1 MIPSFT
7 KVHNRFKFNN
17 YHFDHNSLKEVAYSF
32 VKEGEPYQKQVGNF
46 LLDWFDDNDY
56 VFVNTSGSTGEPK
69 QIKLLKQAMVE
80 SAIATGDYFDL
91 EPGNSALHCL
101 PTEYIAGKMMLIRAI
116 ILGLELDLVEP
127 SSNPLMYTNKT
138 YNFCA
143 MVPLQLQNSI
153 EKLNSIET
161 LIIGGASVSE
171 ALQKKLQDTTCK
183 VYATY
188 GMTET
193 ITHIATKPLN
203 HNNSK
208 GLNYNTLPGVSI
220 SKDDRDCLMI
230 NAPRL
235 STEGIVTNDVVE
247 IESESEFKILGRIDN
262 VINSGGVKLFPEQIE
277 AKLRNQMNNRFFIA
291 GQDDINLGQELIMVV
306 EGDTNTL
313 ENSIFKDLD
322 TYETPKQIYNI
333 ERFIETASGKIQRKK
348 ILELLKN

>member
-171 ALQKKLQDTTCK
+171 ALQKKLQDTACK